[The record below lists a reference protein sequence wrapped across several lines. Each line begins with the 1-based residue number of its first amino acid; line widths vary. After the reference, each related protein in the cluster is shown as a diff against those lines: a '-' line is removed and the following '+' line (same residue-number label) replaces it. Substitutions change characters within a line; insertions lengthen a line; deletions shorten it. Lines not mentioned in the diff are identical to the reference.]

1 MKDVKGTTRV
11 CGIIGNPVGHS
22 VSPVLQNTLADITGT
37 ELVYV
42 PFKVEDNIK
51 AAIEGAYAL
60 NVFGLN
66 VTVPHKSAVIECL
79 ADIDPIAASIGAVNT
94 LVRTD
99 RGYKGY
105 NTDILGLKREL
116 GEAGI
121 ALGGRRVIIL
131 GAGGAA
137 RAIAFL
143 CAKENASAIYILNR
157 TVSKAENIAA
167 SVNEYFEADIA
178 KAMDIADYAGLEGG
192 GYVCIQTTSVGLYPD
207 TDKAPVEDKAFYKK
221 IDAAVDI
228 IYNPAVTKFMKLVKA
243 SGKASDGTDKK
254 AYNGL
259 KMLLYQGV
267 SAYELWNNVQ
277 ISTQQSEEV
286 YKAMCREMGIDE

>member
-116 GEAGI
+116 EEAGI

-131 GAGGAA
+131 G
-137 RAIAFL
+137 
-143 CAKENASAIYILNR
+143 SAIYILNR

-207 TDKAPVEDKAFYKK
+207 TDKAPVEDEAFYKK

>member
-51 AAIEGAYAL
+51 AAIEGAYVL

-116 GEAGI
+116 EEAGI

-207 TDKAPVEDKAFYKK
+207 TDKAPVEDEAFYKK